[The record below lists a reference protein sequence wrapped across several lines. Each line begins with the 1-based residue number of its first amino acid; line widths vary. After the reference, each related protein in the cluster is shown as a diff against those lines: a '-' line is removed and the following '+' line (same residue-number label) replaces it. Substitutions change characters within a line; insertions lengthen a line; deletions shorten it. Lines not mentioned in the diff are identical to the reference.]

1 MRLLSASRVILA
13 ILIAAWVPLAQRG
26 AFRLEFSNDGNFLRT
41 ALIYFFLSLVFWAIN
56 RWRKEPFVG
65 QLLTT
70 TLVDIVALGLLLHF
84 VGGIRASFA
93 LLLLAPVAAASV
105 LATRLQAMF
114 FAAAVSLVLLIEASY
129 VFLADDTADVSS
141 FVQAGFIGGAAFISA
156 FAINRL
162 ARRLEQQET
171 IVFQRDVDLRE
182 QLTINERIIAQ
193 LQEGVVILD
202 DAGSPR
208 AMNGAAERLLGGSI
222 ARLPPLEPGA
232 AAIPW
237 LTAMG
242 DDANGRAVL
251 LRAIETAIPG
261 RAGVVFV
268 QDQAEVESR
277 AQELKLASMGRL
289 SASIAHEIR
298 NPLSAIR
305 HANSL
310 ISEQVAS
317 LPNPVLV
324 RLADM
329 IESNTVRINRIIEDV
344 LSLARRAKNGAA
356 AEPLQE
362 QNVGLFLTE
371 WLSEY
376 ADQENFDQTLVQLDV
391 RTAALLPFDPN
402 HLRQVL
408 VNLVGNARRYCTG
421 TPGSVRLMWIQAG
434 ASPAELRVI
443 DDGAGLSAN
452 QRQHLFEPFYSSESS
467 GVGLGLFLA
476 RELCAANN
484 TSLSYERVEDK
495 SDAKNDDRLHQDA
508 FIIRTL

>member
-1 MRLLSASRVILA
+1 M
-13 ILIAAWVPLAQRG
+13 
-26 AFRLEFSNDGNFLRT
+26 
-41 ALIYFFLSLVFWAIN
+41 
-56 RWRKEPFVG
+56 
-65 QLLTT
+65 
-70 TLVDIVALGLLLHF
+70 
-84 VGGIRASFA
+84 
-93 LLLLAPVAAASV
+93 LLLAPVAAASV

-114 FAAAVSLVLLIEASY
+114 FAATVTLVLLLEASFI
-129 VFLADDTADVSS
+129 FLADDAADVSS

-162 ARRLEQQET
+162 ARRLEQQEL
-171 IVFQRDVDLRE
+171 IVLQRDADLRE

-202 DAGSPR
+202 EAGAPR
-208 AMNGAAERLLGGSI
+208 AMNRAAERLLGTVMTQ
-222 ARLPPLEPGA
+222 LPTLEPGA

-237 LTAMG
+237 VVPA
-242 DDANGRAVL
+242 AREAASQESPNRKVL
-251 LRAIETAIPG
+251 LRAVETAVSG

-310 ISEQVAS
+310 IAEQLAALSDPAVGPKLA
-317 LPNPVLV
+317 PVLV
-324 RLADM
+324 RLSGM

-344 LSLARRAKNGAA
+344 LSLARRAKNGGAG
-356 AEPLQE
+356 EPLQE
-362 QNVGLFLTE
+362 QNMALFLPE
-371 WLSEY
+371 WLHEY
-376 ADQENFDQTLVQLDV
+376 ADQERFDPALVHLAIQA
-391 RTAALLPFDPN
+391 REALAFDPN

-421 TPGSVRLMWIQAG
+421 SAASVKIVWARTGTSL
-434 ASPAELRVI
+434 PELKVM
-443 DDGAGLSAN
+443 DDGPGLSAN

-484 TSLSYERVEDK
+484 TALSYERTED
-495 SDAKNDDRLHQDA
+495 SVGERANAGDESRHLQDA
-508 FIIRTL
+508 FIIRSL